1 MKEYNHQEK
10 TMSEETFVKFL
21 QDMTK
26 HSNDEYLRKLTD
38 RIFNRYS
45 NREEGVIE
53 QEGFKRMASAFGI
66 TEQEVR
72 DYFLSVADLKNQI
85 SREKF
90 QDYMN
95 AIIMPKKGI

>member
-1 MKEYNHQEK
+1 
-10 TMSEETFVKFL
+10 
-21 QDMTK
+21 
-26 HSNDEYLRKLTD
+26 
-38 RIFNRYS
+38 
-45 NREEGVIE
+45 
-53 QEGFKRMASAFGI
+53 MASAFGI
-66 TEQEVR
+66 TEQEAR